1 MINYSMK
8 YLNLKYALII
18 VFIYLFLVHLLA
30 NDTYH
35 SPLIRIGLVVG
46 GIILVFQVR
55 ERYKN

>member
-1 MINYSMK
+1 MK
-8 YLNLKYALII
+8 HLNLKYALII
-18 VFIYLFLVHLLA
+18 VFIFLFLVHLLA

>member
-1 MINYSMK
+1 M
-8 YLNLKYALII
+8 
-18 VFIYLFLVHLLA
+18 FLVHFLA

-46 GIILVFQVR
+46 AIILILQVR